1 MEEQREAHVMTQNGG
16 CTSALAPK
24 NDLFLGPFD
33 MKNGFDA
40 KWIFGK
46 KPFSLIFMTK
56 MVFFPV

>member
-1 MEEQREAHVMTQNGG
+1 MRIKGRIIREKIV
-16 CTSALAPK
+16 
-24 NDLFLGPFD
+24 LFLGPFD

-46 KPFSLIFMTK
+46 KPFFLIFMTK